1 LRYGSV
7 ETKVAR
13 ECSHLVGV
21 APRLH
26 CKFIVHGAM
35 LIAKETLMKTYRLML
50 LSVLVV
56 LMLQIGLGWAQSPK
70 YGGTLRIALS
80 GEPAFFNANQ
90 GPAPGAPAF
99 FISNSIYNSLLT
111 LTPPPELKIMP
122 DLAKSWDVLEEGR
135 TYIFH
140 LQEGV
145 KFHDGTDFDAQVAK
159 WNIDRIR
166 DPDIKAWVRPY
177 YEGIEQVE
185 VVDTSTLRVRMK
197 EPSGALPMALAGY
210 FQGIPMVSPQA
221 VAQYGEDWK
230 RHPVGTGPFMMQEW
244 IPGQHVLLV
253 KNPHYFKPGLP
264 YLDALEFRIMKDP
277 LTRTTAL
284 RAGEIDLIDRVP
296 MQQVA
301 LLERSA
307 GITVVTGP
315 AMIPTVALLNL
326 RVKPFDDV
334 RARRAVGGY
343 GLDRAEIARVA
354 FQGRAQALVSVLP
367 PGVPDA
373 VDLNEMYPYK
383 PEEAKRVLKELG
395 YDAKHPLQFTIL
407 ISNLDATMADIA
419 ALIKNQM
426 AKIGV
431 EAKINLMDDT
441 AVVDRLLVKHD
452 FDMLVSFFA
461 NLVDIN
467 QRSVSF
473 FKGRQSDYMGMDD
486 PQLEAMM
493 LQWRRTL
500 EPEQRKAISADIQ
513 RRLADQLEWVNVT
526 TYPFFQAY
534 RTATVQDFPF
544 YNQALLL
551 FDTTWLAK

>member
-1 LRYGSV
+1 
-7 ETKVAR
+7 
-13 ECSHLVGV
+13 
-21 APRLH
+21 
-26 CKFIVHGAM
+26 
-35 LIAKETLMKTYRLML
+35 MKTYRLML
-50 LSVLVV
+50 LGVLVV
-56 LMLQIGLGWAQSPK
+56 LMLQIGLSWAQSPK

-99 FISNSIYNSLLT
+99 FISNSLYNSLLT
-111 LTPPPELKIMP
+111 LTPPPELNIMP
-122 DLAKSWDVLEEGR
+122 DLAKSWDVLEDGR

-145 KFHDGTDFDAQVAK
+145 KFHDGTAFD
-159 WNIDRIR
+159 D
-166 DPDIKAWVRPY
+166 
-177 YEGIEQVE
+177 QVE
-185 VVDTSTLRVRMK
+185 VVDPSTLRVRMK

-315 AMIPTVALLNL
+315 AMIPTVALINL

-354 FQGRAQALVSVLP
+354 FQG
-367 PGVPDA
+367 
-373 VDLNEMYPYK
+373 
-383 PEEAKRVLKELG
+383 
-395 YDAKHPLQFTIL
+395 
-407 ISNLDATMADIA
+407 
-419 ALIKNQM
+419 
-426 AKIGV
+426 
-431 EAKINLMDDT
+431 
-441 AVVDRLLVKHD
+441 
-452 FDMLVSFFA
+452 
-461 NLVDIN
+461 
-467 QRSVSF
+467 
-473 FKGRQSDYMGMDD
+473 
-486 PQLEAMM
+486 
-493 LQWRRTL
+493 
-500 EPEQRKAISADIQ
+500 
-513 RRLADQLEWVNVT
+513 
-526 TYPFFQAY
+526 
-534 RTATVQDFPF
+534 
-544 YNQALLL
+544 
-551 FDTTWLAK
+551 

>member
-1 LRYGSV
+1 
-7 ETKVAR
+7 
-13 ECSHLVGV
+13 
-21 APRLH
+21 
-26 CKFIVHGAM
+26 
-35 LIAKETLMKTYRLML
+35 MKTYRLMPR
-50 LSVLVV
+50 SVLVV
-56 LMLQIGLGWAQSPK
+56 LMLQIGLSWAQSPK

-99 FISNSIYNSLLT
+99 FISNSLYNSLLT
-111 LTPPPELKIMP
+111 LTPPPELKIVP
-122 DLAKSWDVLEEGR
+122 DLAQSWDVLEDGR

-145 KFHDGTDFDAQVAK
+145 KFHDGTEFDAQIAK

-166 DPDIKAWVRPY
+166 DPEMKAWVRPY
-177 YEGIEQVE
+177 YEDIDQVE

-221 VAQYGEDWK
+221 VEKYGEDWK
-230 RHPVGTGPFMMQEW
+230 RHPVGTGPFMMQAW

-277 LTRTTAL
+277 LTVTTAL
-284 RAGEIDLIDRVP
+284 RTGEIDLIARVP

-354 FQGRAQALVSVLP
+354 FQGRAQPLVSVLP

-373 VDLNEMYPYK
+373 IDVNEMYPYK
-383 PEEAKRVLKELG
+383 PDEARRLLNELG

-486 PQLEAMM
+486 PQLEAMV

-534 RTATVQDFPF
+534 RTAAVQNFLF
-544 YNQALLL
+544 YNHALLL

>member
-1 LRYGSV
+1 
-7 ETKVAR
+7 
-13 ECSHLVGV
+13 
-21 APRLH
+21 
-26 CKFIVHGAM
+26 
-35 LIAKETLMKTYRLML
+35 
-50 LSVLVV
+50 
-56 LMLQIGLGWAQSPK
+56 
-70 YGGTLRIALS
+70 
-80 GEPAFFNANQ
+80 
-90 GPAPGAPAF
+90 
-99 FISNSIYNSLLT
+99 
-111 LTPPPELKIMP
+111 
-122 DLAKSWDVLEEGR
+122 
-135 TYIFH
+135 
-140 LQEGV
+140 
-145 KFHDGTDFDAQVAK
+145 
-159 WNIDRIR
+159 
-166 DPDIKAWVRPY
+166 
-177 YEGIEQVE
+177 
-185 VVDTSTLRVRMK
+185 MK

-221 VAQYGEDWK
+221 VEKYGEDWK

-244 IPGQHVLLV
+244 IPGKHVLLA
-253 KNPHYFKPGLP
+253 KTPHYFKQGLP
-264 YLDALEFRIMKDP
+264 YLEALEFRIMKDP
-277 LTRTTAL
+277 LTVTTAL
-284 RAGEIDLIDRVP
+284 RAGEIDLIARVP

-354 FQGRAQALVSVLP
+354 FQGRAHALVSVLP
-367 PGVPDA
+367 PGVPEAID
-373 VDLNEMYPYK
+373 VNEMYPYK
-383 PEEAKRVLKELG
+383 PDEAKRLLNELG

-486 PQLEAMM
+486 PQLEALM

-513 RRLADQLEWVNVT
+513 RRLADQLEWVNVS

-534 RTATVQDFPF
+534 RTATVKNFPF

-551 FDTTWLAK
+551 LDTTWLEK